1 MMKYKLIALAAMT
14 CLTAISTPTFAQNN
28 VGAAG
33 AGAVSGSESNSNSG
47 AVAGSNAN
55 NAGIGNSR
63 SNSDSNSN
71 SGAVAG
77 SQSNTNVGVG
87 TSVGTS
93 SQQNVTFVS
102 PDKQRIETNISGTQ
116 TIKNVPSVTG
126 PNLTTSNDTCM
137 GSTSGSINGPGFGI
151 GLGSTWTDDNC
162 VMLKN
167 SRELWNMGMKAASMA
182 LMCTDARTRGALQV
196 TGYECPNTLDGRP
209 IATPRSYSVAPAAP
223 EVAANEKYTDPYVR
237 ARLGLPPLKATK

>member
-1 MMKYKLIALAAMT
+1 MMKNKLIALAAMMA
-14 CLTAISTPTFAQNN
+14 LTVMSASSYAQSANSGSN
-28 VGAAG
+28 
-33 AGAVSGSESNSNSG
+33 SGSESNAG
-47 AVAGSNAN
+47 AVAGSTAN

-63 SNSDSNSN
+63 STSASGSESN

-93 SQQNVTFVS
+93 SNQNVIFVS
-102 PDKQRIETNISGTQ
+102 PDKQRVETHISGTQ

-209 IATPRSYSVAPAAP
+209 IATPRSYSAAP
-223 EVAANEKYTDPYVR
+223 GAPVVAESPQYTDPYVR
-237 ARLGLPPLKATK
+237 ARLGLPPLTAAK